1 MASPPSKH
9 VWKRRDVLHH
19 GGRIASL
26 AAGALV
32 LPMTDIALAKP
43 AGPDGEIAL
52 PAPDRD
58 GRLTLEAT
66 LTKRRSVR
74 NFTPGRLTPAEVAQ
88 LLWAG
93 QGITGTAGLRTAP
106 SAGALYPLEL
116 IAVVGDVDAMPA
128 GVFSYDPNT
137 HTLARIDD
145 GDRRQHL
152 ARAAVSQAWIGDS
165 AVIIAIVAV
174 PQRTTAKYGERGRR
188 YVYLEAGHA
197 AQNICLQAVT
207 LGLAVTPVG
216 AFRDDAVHDGLGA
229 EAQPIYLLPVGRP

>member
-1 MASPPSKH
+1 
-9 VWKRRDVLHH
+9 
-19 GGRIASL
+19 
-26 AAGALV
+26 
-32 LPMTDIALAKP
+32 
-43 AGPDGEIAL
+43 
-52 PAPDRD
+52 
-58 GRLTLEAT
+58 
-66 LTKRRSVR
+66 
-74 NFTPGRLTPAEVAQ
+74 
-88 LLWAG
+88 
-93 QGITGTAGLRTAP
+93 
-106 SAGALYPLEL
+106 
-116 IAVVGDVDAMPA
+116 MPA
-128 GVFSYDPNT
+128 GVFSYNPNT

-216 AFRDDAVHDGLGA
+216 AFRDDAVHDLLGLGA